1 MIHGIMFSEKSTKYS
16 LLSVRSGMKTLSGW
30 FRPDELHNLRKRG
43 MNMVKMTASELLLPL
58 TEEELQEIE
67 KTESKEPVFDEDSPE
82 MSEKQLSQFRRMYG
96 ADRSKQ
102 TVSLRLS
109 RNTYNKARTYGKGY
123 TSFLSRLL
131 DVAINDE
138 ELVKKCV

>member
-1 MIHGIMFSEKSTKYS
+1 
-16 LLSVRSGMKTLSGW
+16 
-30 FRPDELHNLRKRG
+30 
-43 MNMVKMTASELLLPL
+43 MVKMTASELMQPL
-58 TEEELQEIE
+58 TEEELREIGE
-67 KTESKEPVFDEDSPE
+67 TDAREPLFDEDSPE
-82 MSEKQLSQFRRMYG
+82 MSAAQLRQFRRIYG

-109 RNTYNKARTYGKGY
+109 RSTYNKARTYGKGY

-131 DVAINDE
+131 DAAIEDE

>member
-1 MIHGIMFSEKSTKYS
+1 
-16 LLSVRSGMKTLSGW
+16 
-30 FRPDELHNLRKRG
+30 
-43 MNMVKMTASELLLPL
+43 MVKMTANELMQPL
-58 TEEELQEIE
+58 TEEELREIE
-67 KTESKEPVFDEDSPE
+67 ETENQELVFDADSPE
-82 MSEKQLSQFRRMYG
+82 MSVAQLNQFRRMYST
-96 ADRSKQ
+96 DRSKQ

-131 DVAINDE
+131 DAAINDE

>member
-1 MIHGIMFSEKSTKYS
+1 
-16 LLSVRSGMKTLSGW
+16 
-30 FRPDELHNLRKRG
+30 
-43 MNMVKMTASELLLPL
+43 MNMVKMTANDLMQPL
-58 TEEELQEIE
+58 TEEELREIE
-67 KTESKEPVFDEDSPE
+67 EAENRNPVFDDDSPE
-82 MSEKQLSQFRRMYG
+82 MNVTQLSQFRRMYSM
-96 ADRSKQ
+96 DRSKQ

-131 DVAINDE
+131 DEAINDE

>member
-1 MIHGIMFSEKSTKYS
+1 
-16 LLSVRSGMKTLSGW
+16 
-30 FRPDELHNLRKRG
+30 
-43 MNMVKMTASELLLPL
+43 MNMVKMTANDLMQPL
-58 TEEELQEIE
+58 TEEELREIE
-67 KTESKEPVFDEDSPE
+67 EAENRNPIFDDDSPE
-82 MSEKQLSQFRRMYG
+82 MNAAQLSQFRRMYSM
-96 ADRSKQ
+96 DRSKQ

-131 DVAINDE
+131 DEAINDE

>member
-1 MIHGIMFSEKSTKYS
+1 
-16 LLSVRSGMKTLSGW
+16 
-30 FRPDELHNLRKRG
+30 
-43 MNMVKMTASELLLPL
+43 MVKMTANDLMQPL
-58 TEEELQEIE
+58 TEEELREIE
-67 KTESKEPVFDEDSPE
+67 ETENREPVFDADSPE
-82 MSEKQLSQFRRMYG
+82 MNAAQLSQFRRMYSM
-96 ADRSKQ
+96 DRSKQ

-131 DVAINDE
+131 DEAINDE

>member
-1 MIHGIMFSEKSTKYS
+1 
-16 LLSVRSGMKTLSGW
+16 
-30 FRPDELHNLRKRG
+30 
-43 MNMVKMTASELLLPL
+43 MVKMTANELMQPL
-58 TEEELQEIE
+58 TEEELREIE
-67 KTESKEPVFDEDSPE
+67 ETENRELVFDADSPE
-82 MSEKQLSQFRRMYG
+82 MSVAQLNQFRRMYST
-96 ADRSKQ
+96 DRSKQ

-131 DVAINDE
+131 DAAINDE

>member
-1 MIHGIMFSEKSTKYS
+1 
-16 LLSVRSGMKTLSGW
+16 
-30 FRPDELHNLRKRG
+30 
-43 MNMVKMTASELLLPL
+43 MVKMTANDLMQPL
-58 TEEELQEIE
+58 TEEELREIE
-67 KTESKEPVFDEDSPE
+67 EAENRNPIFDDDSPE
-82 MSEKQLSQFRRMYG
+82 MNAAQLSQFRRMYSM
-96 ADRSKQ
+96 DRSKQ

-131 DVAINDE
+131 DEAINDE